1 MASTS
6 PAANRARTAAR
17 SVSDAGAALSMSDVR
32 DDAAGAPPIINI
44 MGEKVALGP
53 LHRGLLPADHRWTSD
68 FATLRMQGI
77 IPRPLPMLPIIQRYE
92 SAIMDDTMILFAI
105 YERATMRPI
114 GVTNLKEIDR
124 RNRTAEFVVFSGERD
139 AR

>member
-32 DDAAGAPPIINI
+32 DDASGAPPIINI

-53 LHRGLLPADHRWTSD
+53 LHRGLLPADYRWMSD

-77 IPRPLPMLPIIQRYE
+77 IPRPLSILPIIARYE
-92 SAIMDDTMILFAI
+92 SGIVDEEMALFAI
-105 YERATMRPI
+105 YE
-114 GVTNLKEIDR
+114 
-124 RNRTAEFVVFSGERD
+124 
-139 AR
+139 